1 MMIME
6 YYRQS
11 KAKKLQAMREEQ
23 NRTPL
28 MFQRMEPPSPTQEG
42 PPGPDAAPAAEPAA
56 RDGDMKESQSWVTQ
70 RAQEM
75 FQRTGTWSPERG
87 HPDDVPSSRPSS
99 QTIADSSPMKRSA
112 SLLGRARGV
121 RLDDFSLE
129 RVPPAEDG
137 QRHHPRRGHRG
148 HRASER
154 SLSRYTKPTATQNWS
169 RRFQTRSLVSE
180 GDPR

>member
-1 MMIME
+1 M
-6 YYRQS
+6 S
-11 KAKKLQAMREEQ
+11 VSPSPQ

-87 HPDDVPSSRPSS
+87 HPDDVPNSRPNS
-99 QTIADSSPMKRSA
+99 QVS
-112 SLLGRARGV
+112 RGATP
-121 RLDDFSLE
+121 
-129 RVPPAEDG
+129 VPP
-137 QRHHPRRGHRG
+137 RVCPHVSP
-148 HRASER
+148 ER
-154 SLSRYTKPTATQNWS
+154 QPPPCLSFPSVPTA
-169 RRFQTRSLVSE
+169 
-180 GDPR
+180 PPP